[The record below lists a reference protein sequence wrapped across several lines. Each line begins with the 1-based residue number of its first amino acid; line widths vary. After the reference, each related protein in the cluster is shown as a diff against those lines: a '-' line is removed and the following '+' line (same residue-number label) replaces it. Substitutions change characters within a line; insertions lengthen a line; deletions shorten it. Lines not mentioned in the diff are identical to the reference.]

1 MWNQG
6 HWVWTG
12 LVTDDVQLVNVWVCM
27 CVCVC
32 CMCMVLEACK
42 VLSACAGVLVPAAC
56 VRAS

>member
-1 MWNQG
+1 
-6 HWVWTG
+6 VWTG